1 MAMKYVIISLIL
13 FQSLSLSEGTI
24 SGNIIDETNQ
34 LPLEGANISVVGTI
48 KGVISDKNGDFLISE
63 LENGFYS
70 ISVSYMGYESKFVA
84 DIWVRDNAYEF
95 LKIELNPAIINYE
108 GVMVTQ
114 SYFSKTSV
122 DQYNSISFNN
132 DEIRRAPGSGQE
144 ISRILNA
151 LPSVASVGENRQDM
165 LVRGGGPTENGFV
178 IDNIHIPSISHFNT
192 PDGRSNGPIGM
203 INTEMVDDIEFFSNG
218 FPAEFGNKLSSY
230 GNISYRDGKK
240 DSLAGNVSIG
250 MGGAGSL
257 IEGSLLHDVT
267 FIGSYRRSYL
277 DLISDAINAGGGLPS
292 YDDLQGKLKYS
303 PSHYDA
309 FTILLVNG
317 NSLYERKKEES
328 ISAGEDTYG
337 NVKNKQNTIG
347 LGHRHIW
354 NQNAYSNTS
363 VSISKQNADATFYE
377 NQSDTIS
384 LSTNDI
390 FRTFSARQINHV
402 QFNKILSSAFGFEI
416 QNRNLEYDFFLNNV
430 NSKNAVLVSNLSSFI
445 SIKSILFR
453 KVLISIGSRFNW
465 NDFEREILIAPRI
478 NVDFSFSKG
487 WGNIIINSGRYYQN
501 PPEKYLSVIEENNLE
516 SINTT
521 QHSLTYEKLIT
532 SSTKFSMSV
541 YEKKYNNAPMMERN
555 QIFTDPTFLLDQLR
569 TYRNIVSNGKAK
581 TTGVELLFEKKRA
594 TNFYGLIGGTIYKS
608 TYHDQLGVK
617 RNRNNNYEY
626 LFNIVGGYRPSSS
639 WEISLRWSLFGGRPY
654 TKIDLVN
661 SNLDDEEVLFYN
673 EFNRSRTPIYHN
685 LFLRYDRRKKVKY
698 GNIITY
704 IELWN
709 AYNRKNIET
718 YFWSREKQDILETAY
733 FSFIPVGGIEIE
745 F

>member
-1 MAMKYVIISLIL
+1 MVMRYIIIPFIL
-13 FQSLSLSEGTI
+13 FQSYSFSERSI
-24 SGNIIDETNQ
+24 SGNIIDKTNQ

-48 KGVISDKNGDFLISE
+48 KGVISDINGDFSISG
-63 LENGFYS
+63 LKNGYYS
-70 ISVSYMGYESKFVA
+70 ISVSYMGYESKLIA

-95 LKIELNPAIINYE
+95 LKIELNPTIIDYE

-114 SYFSKTSV
+114 NYFSKTNV
-122 DQYNSISFNN
+122 DQYNSITFNN

-230 GNISYRDGKK
+230 GDISYRDGKK

-257 IEGSLLHDVT
+257 IEGSIVDDVT

-317 NSLYERKKEES
+317 NSLYDRKKEES

-354 NQNAYSNTS
+354 NQNAYSSTS
-363 VSISKQNADATFYE
+363 ISISKQNANAIFYE
-377 NQSDTIS
+377 NQSDTVS

-390 FRTFSARQINHV
+390 FRTLNARQINHI
-402 QFNKILSSAFGFEI
+402 QFNKTLSSVFGFEI
-416 QNRNLEYDFFLNNV
+416 QNRNLEYDFLLNNV
-430 NSKNAVLVSNLSSFI
+430 NSKNDVLVTNLSSFI
-445 SIKSILFR
+445 TIKSILV
-453 KVLISIGSRFNW
+453 KKALISIGSRIDW
-465 NDFEREILIAPRI
+465 NDFERDILIAPRI
-478 NVDFSFSKG
+478 NVDFSLSKG
-487 WGNIIINSGRYYQN
+487 WGNLIINSGKYFQN
-501 PPEKYLSVIEENNLE
+501 PPEKYLSVVEKNDLR
-516 SINTT
+516 SINTI
-521 QHSLTYEKLIT
+521 QHSLTFEKLIT
-532 SSTKFSMSV
+532 SSTKFSISV
-541 YEKKYNNAPMMERN
+541 YEKQYDNAPMMERN

-581 TTGVELLFEKKRA
+581 TSGVEVLIEKKRA
-594 TNFYGLIGGTIYKS
+594 TNFYGLIGGSIYKS
-608 TYHDQLGVK
+608 IYHDQLDVK

-626 LFNIVGGYRPSSS
+626 LFNIVGGYRPNSK

-654 TKIDLVN
+654 TKIDLEN
-661 SNLDDEEVLFYN
+661 SNLNNEEVLVYN
-673 EFNRSRTPIYHN
+673 EFNQSRTPIYHN
-685 LFLRYDRRKKVKY
+685 LFLRYERRKKMKY

-733 FSFIPVGGIEIE
+733 FSFIPVGGVEIE

>member
-1 MAMKYVIISLIL
+1 MIMRYVIIPFIL
-13 FQSLSLSEGTI
+13 FPSYSFSKGSI
-24 SGNIIDETNQ
+24 SGNIIDKTNQ

-48 KGVISDKNGDFLISE
+48 KGVISDINGDFSISE
-63 LENGFYS
+63 LKNGYYS
-70 ISVSYMGYESKFVA
+70 ISVSYMGYESKLIP

-95 LKIELNPAIINYE
+95 LKIELNPTIIDYE

-114 SYFSKTSV
+114 NYFSKTNL

-230 GNISYRDGKK
+230 GDISYRDGKK

-257 IEGSLLHDVT
+257 IEGSIIDDVT

-317 NSLYERKKEES
+317 NSLYDRKKEES
-328 ISAGEDTYG
+328 ISVGEDTYG

-354 NQNAYSNTS
+354 NQNTYSSTS
-363 VSISKQNADATFYE
+363 ISISKQNANAIFYE
-377 NQSDTIS
+377 NQSDTVS

-390 FRTFSARQINHV
+390 FRTLNARQINHI
-402 QFNKILSSAFGFEI
+402 QFNKTLSSVFGFEI

-430 NSKNAVLVSNLSSFI
+430 NSKNDVLVTNLSSFI
-445 SIKSILFR
+445 TIKSILVR
-453 KVLISIGSRFNW
+453 KALISIGSRINW
-465 NDFEREILIAPRI
+465 NDFERDILIAPRI
-478 NVDFSFSKG
+478 NIDFSLSKG
-487 WGNIIINSGRYYQN
+487 WGNLIINSGRYFQN
-501 PPEKYLSVIEENNLE
+501 PPEKYLSVEEKNDLR
-516 SINTT
+516 SINTI
-521 QHSLTYEKLIT
+521 QHSLTFEKLIT
-532 SSTKFSMSV
+532 SSTKFSISV
-541 YEKKYNNAPMMERN
+541 YEKKYDNAPMMEKN
-555 QIFTDPTFLLDQLR
+555 QIFTDRTFLLDQLR

-581 TTGVELLFEKKRA
+581 TTGVEVLIEKKRA
-594 TNFYGLIGGTIYKS
+594 TNFYGLIGGSIYKS
-608 TYHDQLGVK
+608 IYHDQLDVK

-626 LFNIVGGYRPSSS
+626 LFNIVGGYRPNSK

-654 TKIDLVN
+654 TKIDLEN
-661 SNLDDEEVLFYN
+661 SNLNNEEILVYN
-673 EFNRSRTPIYHN
+673 EFNQSRTPIYHN
-685 LFLRYDRRKKVKY
+685 LFLRYERRKKMKY

-733 FSFIPVGGIEIE
+733 FSFIPVGGVEIE

>member
-1 MAMKYVIISLIL
+1 MIMRYVIIPFIL
-13 FQSLSLSEGTI
+13 FPSYSFSEGAI
-24 SGNIIDETNQ
+24 SGNIIDKTNQ

-48 KGVISDKNGDFLISE
+48 KGVISDINGDFSISE
-63 LENGFYS
+63 LKNGYYS
-70 ISVSYMGYESKFVA
+70 ISVSYMGYESKLIP

-95 LKIELNPAIINYE
+95 LKIELNPTIIDYE

-114 SYFSKTSV
+114 NYFSKTNL

-230 GNISYRDGKK
+230 GDISYRDGKK

-257 IEGSLLHDVT
+257 IEGSIIDDVT

-317 NSLYERKKEES
+317 NSLYDRKKEES
-328 ISAGEDTYG
+328 ISVGEDTYG

-354 NQNAYSNTS
+354 NQNTYSSTS
-363 VSISKQNADATFYE
+363 ISISKQNANAIFYE
-377 NQSDTIS
+377 NQSDTVS

-390 FRTFSARQINHV
+390 FRTLNARQINHI
-402 QFNKILSSAFGFEI
+402 QFNKTLSSVFGFEI

-430 NSKNAVLVSNLSSFI
+430 NSKNDVLVTNLSSFI
-445 SIKSILFR
+445 TIKSILVR
-453 KVLISIGSRFNW
+453 KALISIGSRINW
-465 NDFEREILIAPRI
+465 NDFERDILIAPRI
-478 NVDFSFSKG
+478 NIDFSLSKG
-487 WGNIIINSGRYYQN
+487 WGNLIINSGRYFQN
-501 PPEKYLSVIEENNLE
+501 PPEKYLSVVEKNNLR
-516 SINTT
+516 SINTI
-521 QHSLTYEKLIT
+521 QHSLTFEKLIT
-532 SSTKFSMSV
+532 SSTKFSISV
-541 YEKKYNNAPMMERN
+541 YEKKYDNAPMMERN
-555 QIFTDPTFLLDQLR
+555 QIFTDYTFLLDQLR
-569 TYRNIVSNGKAK
+569 TYRNIISNGKAR
-581 TTGVELLFEKKRA
+581 TTGVEVLIEKKRA
-594 TNFYGLIGGTIYKS
+594 TNFYGLIGGSIYKS
-608 TYHDQLGVK
+608 IYHDQLDVK

-626 LFNIVGGYRPSSS
+626 LFNIVGGYRPNSK

-654 TKIDLVN
+654 TKIDLEN
-661 SNLDDEEVLFYN
+661 SNLNNEEVLVYD
-673 EFNRSRTPIYHN
+673 EFNQSRTPIYHN
-685 LFLRYDRRKKVKY
+685 LFLRYERRKKMKY

-733 FSFIPVGGIEIE
+733 FSFIPVGGVEIE

>member
-1 MAMKYVIISLIL
+1 MVMRYIIIPFIL
-13 FQSLSLSEGTI
+13 FQSYSFSEKSI
-24 SGNIIDETNQ
+24 SGNIVDKTNQ

-48 KGVISDKNGDFLISE
+48 KGVISDINGDFSISE
-63 LENGFYS
+63 LKNGYYS
-70 ISVSYMGYESKFVA
+70 ISVSYMGYESKLIA

-95 LKIELNPAIINYE
+95 LKIELNPTIIDYE

-114 SYFSKTSV
+114 NYFSKTNV
-122 DQYNSISFNN
+122 DQYNSITFNN

-144 ISRILNA
+144 ISRLLNA

-230 GNISYRDGKK
+230 GDISYRDGKK

-257 IEGSLLHDVT
+257 IEGSIIHDVT

-292 YDDLQGKLKYS
+292 YNDLQGKLKYS

-317 NSLYERKKEES
+317 NSLYDRKKEES

-354 NQNAYSNTS
+354 NQNAYSSTS
-363 VSISKQNADATFYE
+363 ISISKQNANAIFYE
-377 NQSDTIS
+377 NQSDTVN

-390 FRTFSARQINHV
+390 FKTLNARQINHI
-402 QFNKILSSAFGFEI
+402 QFNKTLSSVFGFEI
-416 QNRNLEYDFFLNNV
+416 QNRNLEYDFLLNNV
-430 NSKNAVLVSNLSSFI
+430 NSKNDVLVTNLSSFI
-445 SIKSILFR
+445 TIKSILV
-453 KVLISIGSRFNW
+453 KKALISIGSRIDW
-465 NDFEREILIAPRI
+465 NDFERDILIAPRI
-478 NVDFSFSKG
+478 NVDFSLSKG
-487 WGNIIINSGRYYQN
+487 WGNLIINSGKYFQN
-501 PPEKYLSVIEENNLE
+501 PPEKYLSVVEKNDLR
-516 SINTT
+516 SINTI
-521 QHSLTYEKLIT
+521 QHSLTFEKLIT
-532 SSTKFSMSV
+532 SSTKFSISV
-541 YEKKYNNAPMMERN
+541 YEKKYDNAPMMERN

-581 TTGVELLFEKKRA
+581 TSGVEVLIEKKRS
-594 TNFYGLIGGTIYKS
+594 TNFYGLIGGSIYKS
-608 TYHDQLGVK
+608 IYNDQLDVK

-626 LFNIVGGYRPSSS
+626 LFNIVGGYRPNSK

-654 TKIDLVN
+654 TKVDLEN
-661 SNLDDEEVLFYN
+661 SNLNNEEVLVYN
-673 EFNRSRTPIYHN
+673 EFNQSRTPIYHN
-685 LFLRYDRRKKVKY
+685 LFLRHERRKKMKY

-709 AYNRKNIET
+709 AYNRKNIER

>member
-13 FQSLSLSEGTI
+13 FQSLSHSEGTI
-24 SGNIIDETNQ
+24 SGNIIDKTNQ

-48 KGVISDKNGDFLISE
+48 KGVISDKNGDFLVSE

-108 GVMVTQ
+108 GVTVTQ

-363 VSISKQNADATFYE
+363 ISISKQNADATFYE

-390 FRTFSARQINHV
+390 FRTFNARQINHI
-402 QFNKILSSAFGFEI
+402 QFNKILSSTFGFEI

-430 NSKNAVLVSNLSSFI
+430 NSKNDVLVTNLSSFI

-453 KVLISIGSRFNW
+453 RFS
-465 NDFEREILIAPRI
+465 D
-478 NVDFSFSKG
+478 S
-487 WGNIIINSGRYYQN
+487 
-501 PPEKYLSVIEENNLE
+501 
-516 SINTT
+516 
-521 QHSLTYEKLIT
+521 EKL
-532 SSTKFSMSV
+532 FFL
-541 YEKKYNNAPMMERN
+541 YKKIA
-555 QIFTDPTFLLDQLR
+555 L
-569 TYRNIVSNGKAK
+569 
-581 TTGVELLFEKKRA
+581 
-594 TNFYGLIGGTIYKS
+594 
-608 TYHDQLGVK
+608 
-617 RNRNNNYEY
+617 
-626 LFNIVGGYRPSSS
+626 
-639 WEISLRWSLFGGRPY
+639 
-654 TKIDLVN
+654 
-661 SNLDDEEVLFYN
+661 
-673 EFNRSRTPIYHN
+673 
-685 LFLRYDRRKKVKY
+685 
-698 GNIITY
+698 
-704 IELWN
+704 
-709 AYNRKNIET
+709 
-718 YFWSREKQDILETAY
+718 
-733 FSFIPVGGIEIE
+733 
-745 F
+745 

>member
-1 MAMKYVIISLIL
+1 MVMRYIIIPFIL
-13 FQSLSLSEGTI
+13 FQSYSFSEKSI
-24 SGNIIDETNQ
+24 SGNIVDKTNQ

-48 KGVISDKNGDFLISE
+48 KGVISDINGDFSISE
-63 LENGFYS
+63 LKNGYYS
-70 ISVSYMGYESKFVA
+70 ISVSYMGYESKLIA

-95 LKIELNPAIINYE
+95 LKIELNPTIIDYE

-114 SYFSKTSV
+114 NYFSKTNV
-122 DQYNSISFNN
+122 DQYNSITFNN

-230 GNISYRDGKK
+230 GDISYRDGKK

-257 IEGSLLHDVT
+257 IEGSIIHDVT

-292 YDDLQGKLKYS
+292 YNDLQGKLKYS

-317 NSLYERKKEES
+317 NSLYDRKKEES

-354 NQNAYSNTS
+354 NQNAYSSTS
-363 VSISKQNADATFYE
+363 ISISKQNANAIFYE
-377 NQSDTIS
+377 NQSDTVN

-390 FRTFSARQINHV
+390 FKTLNARQINHI
-402 QFNKILSSAFGFEI
+402 QFNKTLSSVFGFEI
-416 QNRNLEYDFFLNNV
+416 QNRNLEYDFLLNNV
-430 NSKNAVLVSNLSSFI
+430 NSKNDVLVTNLSSFI
-445 SIKSILFR
+445 TIKSILV
-453 KVLISIGSRFNW
+453 KKALISIGSRIDW
-465 NDFEREILIAPRI
+465 NDFERDILIAPRI
-478 NVDFSFSKG
+478 NVDFSLSKG
-487 WGNIIINSGRYYQN
+487 WGNLIINSGKYFQN
-501 PPEKYLSVIEENNLE
+501 PPEKYLSVVEKNDLR
-516 SINTT
+516 SINTI
-521 QHSLTYEKLIT
+521 QHSLTFEKLIT
-532 SSTKFSMSV
+532 SSTKFSISV
-541 YEKKYNNAPMMERN
+541 YEKKYDNAPMMERN

-581 TTGVELLFEKKRA
+581 TSGVEVLIEKKRS
-594 TNFYGLIGGTIYKS
+594 TNFYGLIGGSIYKS
-608 TYHDQLGVK
+608 IYNDQLDVK

-626 LFNIVGGYRPSSS
+626 LFNIVGGYRPNSK

-654 TKIDLVN
+654 TKVDLEN
-661 SNLDDEEVLFYN
+661 SNLNNEEVLVYN
-673 EFNRSRTPIYHN
+673 EFNQSRTPIYHN
-685 LFLRYDRRKKVKY
+685 LFLRYERRKKMKY

-709 AYNRKNIET
+709 AYNRKNIER

>member
-1 MAMKYVIISLIL
+1 MAMRYIIIPFIL
-13 FQSLSLSEGTI
+13 FQSYSFSERSI
-24 SGNIIDETNQ
+24 SGNIIDKTNQ

-48 KGVISDKNGDFLISE
+48 KGVISDINGDFSISE
-63 LENGFYS
+63 LKNGYYS
-70 ISVSYMGYESKFVA
+70 ISVSYMGYESKLIA

-95 LKIELNPAIINYE
+95 LKIELNPTIIDYE

-114 SYFSKTSV
+114 NYFSKTNV
-122 DQYNSISFNN
+122 DQYNSITFNN

-230 GNISYRDGKK
+230 GDISYRDGKK

-257 IEGSLLHDVT
+257 IEGSIVDDVT

-317 NSLYERKKEES
+317 NSLYDRKKEES

-354 NQNAYSNTS
+354 NQNAYSSTS
-363 VSISKQNADATFYE
+363 ISISKQNANAIFYE
-377 NQSDTIS
+377 NQSDTVS

-390 FRTFSARQINHV
+390 FRTLNARQINHI
-402 QFNKILSSAFGFEI
+402 QFNKTLSSVFGFEI
-416 QNRNLEYDFFLNNV
+416 QNRNLEYDFLLNNV
-430 NSKNAVLVSNLSSFI
+430 NSKNDVLVTNLSSFI
-445 SIKSILFR
+445 TIKSILV
-453 KVLISIGSRFNW
+453 KKALISIGSRIDW
-465 NDFEREILIAPRI
+465 NDFERDILIAPRI
-478 NVDFSFSKG
+478 NVDFSLSKG
-487 WGNIIINSGRYYQN
+487 WGNLIINSGKYFQN
-501 PPEKYLSVIEENNLE
+501 PPEKYLSVVEKNDLR
-516 SINTT
+516 SINTI
-521 QHSLTYEKLIT
+521 QHSLTFEKLIT
-532 SSTKFSMSV
+532 SSTKFSISV
-541 YEKKYNNAPMMERN
+541 YEKQYDNAPMMERN

-581 TTGVELLFEKKRA
+581 TSGVEVLIEKKRA
-594 TNFYGLIGGTIYKS
+594 TNFYGLIGGSIYKS
-608 TYHDQLGVK
+608 IYHDQLDVK

-626 LFNIVGGYRPSSS
+626 LFNIVGGYRPNSK

-654 TKIDLVN
+654 TKIDLEN
-661 SNLDDEEVLFYN
+661 SNLNNEEVLVYN
-673 EFNRSRTPIYHN
+673 EFNQSRTPIYHN
-685 LFLRYDRRKKVKY
+685 LFLRYERRKKMKY

-733 FSFIPVGGIEIE
+733 FSFIPVGGVEIE

>member
-1 MAMKYVIISLIL
+1 MAMRYIIIPFIL
-13 FQSLSLSEGTI
+13 FQSYSFSERSI
-24 SGNIIDETNQ
+24 SGNIIDKTSQ

-48 KGVISDKNGDFLISE
+48 KGVISDINGDFSISE
-63 LENGFYS
+63 LKNGYYS
-70 ISVSYMGYESKFVA
+70 ISVSYMGYESKLIA

-95 LKIELNPAIINYE
+95 LKIELNPTIIDYE

-114 SYFSKTSV
+114 NYFSKTNV
-122 DQYNSISFNN
+122 DQYNSITFNN

-230 GNISYRDGKK
+230 GDISYRDGKK

-257 IEGSLLHDVT
+257 IEGSIVDDVT

-317 NSLYERKKEES
+317 NSLYDRKKEES

-354 NQNAYSNTS
+354 NQNAYSSTS
-363 VSISKQNADATFYE
+363 ISISKQNANAIFYE
-377 NQSDTIS
+377 NQSDTVS

-390 FRTFSARQINHV
+390 FRTLNARQINHI
-402 QFNKILSSAFGFEI
+402 QFNKTLSSVFGFEI
-416 QNRNLEYDFFLNNV
+416 QNRNLEYDFLLNNV
-430 NSKNAVLVSNLSSFI
+430 NSKNDVLVTNLSSFI
-445 SIKSILFR
+445 TIKSILV
-453 KVLISIGSRFNW
+453 KKALISIGSRIDW
-465 NDFEREILIAPRI
+465 NDFERDILIAPRI
-478 NVDFSFSKG
+478 NVDFSLSKG
-487 WGNIIINSGRYYQN
+487 WGNLIINSGKYFQN
-501 PPEKYLSVIEENNLE
+501 PPEKYLSVVEKNDLR
-516 SINTT
+516 SINTI
-521 QHSLTYEKLIT
+521 QHSLTFEKLIT
-532 SSTKFSMSV
+532 SSTKFSISV
-541 YEKKYNNAPMMERN
+541 YEKQYDNAPMMERN

-581 TTGVELLFEKKRA
+581 TSGVEVLIEKKRA
-594 TNFYGLIGGTIYKS
+594 TNFYGLIGGSIYKS
-608 TYHDQLGVK
+608 IYHDQLDVK

-626 LFNIVGGYRPSSS
+626 LFNIVGGYRPNSK

-654 TKIDLVN
+654 TKIDLEN
-661 SNLDDEEVLFYN
+661 SNLNNEEVLVYN
-673 EFNRSRTPIYHN
+673 EFNQSRTPIYHN
-685 LFLRYDRRKKVKY
+685 LFLRYERRKKMKY

-733 FSFIPVGGIEIE
+733 FSFIPVGGVEIE

>member
-1 MAMKYVIISLIL
+1 MIMRYVIIPFIL
-13 FQSLSLSEGTI
+13 FPSYSFSKGSI
-24 SGNIIDETNQ
+24 SGNIIDKTNQ

-48 KGVISDKNGDFLISE
+48 KGVISDINGDFSISE
-63 LENGFYS
+63 LKNGYYS
-70 ISVSYMGYESKFVA
+70 ISVSYMGYESKLIP

-95 LKIELNPAIINYE
+95 LKIELNPTIIDYE

-114 SYFSKTSV
+114 NYFSKTNL

-230 GNISYRDGKK
+230 GDISYRDGKK

-257 IEGSLLHDVT
+257 IEGSIIDDVT

-317 NSLYERKKEES
+317 NSLYDRKKEES

-354 NQNAYSNTS
+354 NQNTYSSTS
-363 VSISKQNADATFYE
+363 ISISKQNANAIFYE
-377 NQSDTIS
+377 NQSDTVS

-390 FRTFSARQINHV
+390 FRTLNARQINHI
-402 QFNKILSSAFGFEI
+402 QFNKTLSSVFGFEI

-430 NSKNAVLVSNLSSFI
+430 NSKNDVLVTNLSSFI
-445 SIKSILFR
+445 TIKSILVR
-453 KVLISIGSRFNW
+453 KALISIGSRIDW
-465 NDFEREILIAPRI
+465 NDFERDILIAPRI
-478 NVDFSFSKG
+478 NIDFSLSKG
-487 WGNIIINSGRYYQN
+487 WGNLIINSGRYFQN
-501 PPEKYLSVIEENNLE
+501 PPEKYLSVVEKNDLR
-516 SINTT
+516 SINTI
-521 QHSLTYEKLIT
+521 QHSLTFEKLIT
-532 SSTKFSMSV
+532 SSTKFSISV
-541 YEKKYNNAPMMERN
+541 YEKKYDNAPMMERN
-555 QIFTDPTFLLDQLR
+555 QIFTDHTFLLDQLR

-581 TTGVELLFEKKRA
+581 TTGVEVLIEKKRA
-594 TNFYGLIGGTIYKS
+594 TNFYGLIGGSIYKS
-608 TYHDQLGVK
+608 IYHDQLDVK

-626 LFNIVGGYRPSSS
+626 LFNIVGGYRPNSK

-654 TKIDLVN
+654 TKIDLEN
-661 SNLDDEEVLFYN
+661 SNLNNEEVLAYD
-673 EFNRSRTPIYHN
+673 EFNQSRTPIYHN
-685 LFLRYDRRKKVKY
+685 LFLRYERRKKMKY

-733 FSFIPVGGIEIE
+733 FSFIPVGGVEIE

>member
-1 MAMKYVIISLIL
+1 MVMRYIIIPFIL
-13 FQSLSLSEGTI
+13 FQSYSFSEKSI
-24 SGNIIDETNQ
+24 SGNIVDKTNQ

-48 KGVISDKNGDFLISE
+48 KGVISDINGDFSISE
-63 LENGFYS
+63 LKNGYYS
-70 ISVSYMGYESKFVA
+70 ISVSYMGYESKLIA

-95 LKIELNPAIINYE
+95 LKIELNPTIIDYE

-114 SYFSKTSV
+114 NYFSKTNV
-122 DQYNSISFNN
+122 DQYNSITFNN

-230 GNISYRDGKK
+230 GDISYRDGKK

-257 IEGSLLHDVT
+257 IEGSIIHDVT

-292 YDDLQGKLKYS
+292 YNDLQGKLKYS

-317 NSLYERKKEES
+317 NSLYDRKKEES

-354 NQNAYSNTS
+354 NQNAYSSTS
-363 VSISKQNADATFYE
+363 ISISKQNANAIFYE
-377 NQSDTIS
+377 NQSDTVN

-390 FRTFSARQINHV
+390 FKTLNARQINHI
-402 QFNKILSSAFGFEI
+402 QFNKTLSSVFGFEI
-416 QNRNLEYDFFLNNV
+416 QNRNLEYDFLLNNV
-430 NSKNAVLVSNLSSFI
+430 NSKNDVLVTNLSSFI
-445 SIKSILFR
+445 TIKSILV
-453 KVLISIGSRFNW
+453 KKALISIGSRIDW
-465 NDFEREILIAPRI
+465 NDFERDILIAPRI
-478 NVDFSFSKG
+478 NVDFSLSKG
-487 WGNIIINSGRYYQN
+487 WGNLIINSGKYFQN
-501 PPEKYLSVIEENNLE
+501 PPEKYLSVVEKNDLR
-516 SINTT
+516 SINTI
-521 QHSLTYEKLIT
+521 QHSLTFEKLIT
-532 SSTKFSMSV
+532 SSTKFSISV
-541 YEKKYNNAPMMERN
+541 YEKKYDNAPMMERN

-581 TTGVELLFEKKRA
+581 TSGVEVLIEKKRS
-594 TNFYGLIGGTIYKS
+594 TNFYGLIGGSIYKS
-608 TYHDQLGVK
+608 IYNDQLDVK

-626 LFNIVGGYRPSSS
+626 LFNIVGGYRPNSK

-654 TKIDLVN
+654 TKIDLEN
-661 SNLDDEEVLFYN
+661 SNLNNEEVLVYN
-673 EFNRSRTPIYHN
+673 EFNQSRTPIYHN
-685 LFLRYDRRKKVKY
+685 LFLRHEQRKKMKY

-709 AYNRKNIET
+709 AYNRKNIER

>member
-1 MAMKYVIISLIL
+1 MIMRYVIIPFIL
-13 FQSLSLSEGTI
+13 FPSYSFSKGSI
-24 SGNIIDETNQ
+24 SGNIIDKTNQ

-48 KGVISDKNGDFLISE
+48 KGVISDINGDFSISE
-63 LENGFYS
+63 LKNGYYS
-70 ISVSYMGYESKFVA
+70 ISVSYMGYESKLIP

-95 LKIELNPAIINYE
+95 LKIELNPTIIDYE

-114 SYFSKTSV
+114 NYFSKTNL

-230 GNISYRDGKK
+230 GDISYRDGKK

-257 IEGSLLHDVT
+257 IEGSIIDDVT

-317 NSLYERKKEES
+317 NSLYDRKKEES
-328 ISAGEDTYG
+328 ISVGEDTYG

-354 NQNAYSNTS
+354 NQNTYSSTS
-363 VSISKQNADATFYE
+363 ISISKQNANAIFYE
-377 NQSDTIS
+377 NQSDTVS

-390 FRTFSARQINHV
+390 FKTLNVRQINHI
-402 QFNKILSSAFGFEI
+402 QFNKTLSSVFGFEI

-430 NSKNAVLVSNLSSFI
+430 NSKNDVLVTNLSSFI
-445 SIKSILFR
+445 TIKSILVR
-453 KVLISIGSRFNW
+453 KALISIGSRINW
-465 NDFEREILIAPRI
+465 NDFERDILIAPRI
-478 NVDFSFSKG
+478 NIDFSLSKG
-487 WGNIIINSGRYYQN
+487 WGNLIINAGRYFQN
-501 PPEKYLSVIEENNLE
+501 PPEKYLSVVEKNNLR
-516 SINTT
+516 SINTI
-521 QHSLTYEKLIT
+521 QHSLTFEKLIT
-532 SSTKFSMSV
+532 SSTKFSISV
-541 YEKKYNNAPMMERN
+541 YEKKYDNAPMMERN
-555 QIFTDPTFLLDQLR
+555 QIFTDHTFLLDQLR

-581 TTGVELLFEKKRA
+581 TTGVEVLIEKKRA
-594 TNFYGLIGGTIYKS
+594 TNFYGLIGGSIYKS
-608 TYHDQLGVK
+608 IYHDQLDVK

-626 LFNIVGGYRPSSS
+626 LFNIVGGYRPNSK

-654 TKIDLVN
+654 TKIDLEN
-661 SNLDDEEVLFYN
+661 SNLNNEEILIYN
-673 EFNRSRTPIYHN
+673 EFNQSRTPIYHN
-685 LFLRYDRRKKVKY
+685 LFLRYERRKKMKY

-733 FSFIPVGGIEIE
+733 FSFIPVGGVEIE

>member
-1 MAMKYVIISLIL
+1 MVMRYIIIPFIL
-13 FQSLSLSEGTI
+13 FQSYSFSEKSI
-24 SGNIIDETNQ
+24 SGNIVDKTNQ

-48 KGVISDKNGDFLISE
+48 KGVISDINGDFSISE
-63 LENGFYS
+63 LKNGYYS
-70 ISVSYMGYESKFVA
+70 ISVSYMGYESKLIA

-95 LKIELNPAIINYE
+95 LKIELNPTIIDYE

-114 SYFSKTSV
+114 NYFSKTNV
-122 DQYNSISFNN
+122 DQYNSITFNN

-230 GNISYRDGKK
+230 GDISYRDGKK

-257 IEGSLLHDVT
+257 IEGSIVDDVT

-317 NSLYERKKEES
+317 NSLYDRKKEES

-354 NQNAYSNTS
+354 NQNAYSSTS
-363 VSISKQNADATFYE
+363 ISISKQNANAIFYE
-377 NQSDTIS
+377 NQSDTVS

-390 FRTFSARQINHV
+390 FRTLNARQINHI
-402 QFNKILSSAFGFEI
+402 QFNKTLSSVFGFEI
-416 QNRNLEYDFFLNNV
+416 QNRNLEYDFLLNNV
-430 NSKNAVLVSNLSSFI
+430 NSKNDVLVTNLSSFI
-445 SIKSILFR
+445 TIKSILV
-453 KVLISIGSRFNW
+453 KKALISIGSRIDW
-465 NDFEREILIAPRI
+465 NDFERDILIAPRI
-478 NVDFSFSKG
+478 NVDFSLSKG
-487 WGNIIINSGRYYQN
+487 WGNLIINSGKYFQN
-501 PPEKYLSVIEENNLE
+501 PPEKYLSVVEKNDLR
-516 SINTT
+516 SINTI
-521 QHSLTYEKLIT
+521 QHSLTFEKLIT
-532 SSTKFSMSV
+532 SSTKFSISV
-541 YEKKYNNAPMMERN
+541 YEKQYDNAPMMERN

-581 TTGVELLFEKKRA
+581 TSGVEVLIEKKRA
-594 TNFYGLIGGTIYKS
+594 TNFYGLIGGSIYKS
-608 TYHDQLGVK
+608 IYHDQLDVK

-626 LFNIVGGYRPSSS
+626 LFNIVGGYRPNSK

-654 TKIDLVN
+654 TKIDLEN
-661 SNLDDEEVLFYN
+661 SNLKNEEVLVYN
-673 EFNRSRTPIYHN
+673 EFNQSRTPIYHN
-685 LFLRYDRRKKVKY
+685 LFLRYERRKKMKY

-718 YFWSREKQDILETAY
+718 YFWSREKQNILETAY
-733 FSFIPVGGIEIE
+733 FSFIPVGGVEIE

>member
-1 MAMKYVIISLIL
+1 MIMRYVIIPFIL
-13 FQSLSLSEGTI
+13 FPSYSFSEGSI
-24 SGNIIDETNQ
+24 SGNIIDKTNQ

-48 KGVISDKNGDFLISE
+48 KGVISDINGDFSISE
-63 LENGFYS
+63 LKNGYYS
-70 ISVSYMGYESKFVA
+70 ISVSYMGYESKLIP

-95 LKIELNPAIINYE
+95 LKIELNPTIIDYE

-114 SYFSKTSV
+114 NYFSKTNL

-230 GNISYRDGKK
+230 GDISYRDGKK

-257 IEGSLLHDVT
+257 IEGSIIDDVT

-317 NSLYERKKEES
+317 NSLYDRKKEES

-354 NQNAYSNTS
+354 NQNTYSSTS
-363 VSISKQNADATFYE
+363 ISISKQNANAIFYE
-377 NQSDTIS
+377 NQSDTVS
-384 LSTNDI
+384 LRTNDI
-390 FRTFSARQINHV
+390 FRTLNARQINHI
-402 QFNKILSSAFGFEI
+402 QFNKTLSSVFGFEI

-430 NSKNAVLVSNLSSFI
+430 NSKNDVLVTNLSSFI
-445 SIKSILFR
+445 TIKSILVR
-453 KVLISIGSRFNW
+453 KALISIGSRINW
-465 NDFEREILIAPRI
+465 NDFEKDILIAPRI
-478 NVDFSFSKG
+478 NIDFSLSKG
-487 WGNIIINSGRYYQN
+487 WGNIIINSGRYFQN
-501 PPEKYLSVIEENNLE
+501 PPEKYLSVVEKNDLR
-516 SINTT
+516 SINTI
-521 QHSLTYEKLIT
+521 QHSLTFEKLIT
-532 SSTKFSMSV
+532 SSTKFSISV
-541 YEKKYNNAPMMERN
+541 YEKKYDNAPMMERN

-569 TYRNIVSNGKAK
+569 TYRNIVSNGKAR
-581 TTGVELLFEKKRA
+581 TTGVEVLIEKKRA
-594 TNFYGLIGGTIYKS
+594 TNFYGLIGGSIYKS
-608 TYHDQLGVK
+608 IYRDQLDVK

-626 LFNIVGGYRPSSS
+626 LFNIVGGYRPNSK

-654 TKIDLVN
+654 TKIDLEN
-661 SNLDDEEVLFYN
+661 SNLNNVEVLVYN
-673 EFNRSRTPIYHN
+673 EFNQSRTPIYHN
-685 LFLRYDRRKKVKY
+685 LFLRYERRKKMKY

-709 AYNRKNIET
+709 TYNRKNIET

-733 FSFIPVGGIEIE
+733 FSFIPVGGVEIE

>member
-1 MAMKYVIISLIL
+1 MVMRYIIIPFIL
-13 FQSLSLSEGTI
+13 FQSYSFSEKSI
-24 SGNIIDETNQ
+24 SGNIVDKTNQ

-48 KGVISDKNGDFLISE
+48 KGVISDINGDFSISE
-63 LENGFYS
+63 LKNGYYS
-70 ISVSYMGYESKFVA
+70 ISVSYMGYESKLIA

-122 DQYNSISFNN
+122 DQYNSITFNN

-230 GNISYRDGKK
+230 GDISYRDGKK

-257 IEGSLLHDVT
+257 IEGSIIHDVT

-292 YDDLQGKLKYS
+292 YNDLQGKLKYS

-317 NSLYERKKEES
+317 NSLYDRKKEES

-354 NQNAYSNTS
+354 NQNAYSSTS
-363 VSISKQNADATFYE
+363 ISISKQNANAIFYE
-377 NQSDTIS
+377 NQSDTVN

-390 FRTFSARQINHV
+390 FKTLNARQINHI
-402 QFNKILSSAFGFEI
+402 QFNKTLSSVFGFEI

-430 NSKNAVLVSNLSSFI
+430 NSKNDVLVTNLSSFI
-445 SIKSILFR
+445 TIKSILV
-453 KVLISIGSRFNW
+453 KKALISIGSRIDW
-465 NDFEREILIAPRI
+465 NDFERDILIAPRI
-478 NVDFSFSKG
+478 NVDFSLSKG
-487 WGNIIINSGRYYQN
+487 WGNLIINSGKYFQN
-501 PPEKYLSVIEENNLE
+501 PPEKYLSVVEKNDLR
-516 SINTT
+516 SINTI
-521 QHSLTYEKLIT
+521 QHSLTFEKLIT
-532 SSTKFSMSV
+532 SSTKFSISV
-541 YEKKYNNAPMMERN
+541 YEKKYDNAPMMERN

-581 TTGVELLFEKKRA
+581 TSGVEVLIEKKRS
-594 TNFYGLIGGTIYKS
+594 TNFYGLIGGSIYKS
-608 TYHDQLGVK
+608 IYNDQLDVK

-626 LFNIVGGYRPSSS
+626 LFNIVGGYRPNSK

-654 TKIDLVN
+654 TKVDLEN
-661 SNLDDEEVLFYN
+661 SNLNNEEVLVYN
-673 EFNRSRTPIYHN
+673 EFNQSRTPIYHN
-685 LFLRYDRRKKVKY
+685 LFLRYERRKKMKY

-709 AYNRKNIET
+709 AYNRKNIER

>member
-1 MAMKYVIISLIL
+1 MVMRYIIIPFIL
-13 FQSLSLSEGTI
+13 FQSYSFSERSI
-24 SGNIIDETNQ
+24 SGNIIDKTNQ

-48 KGVISDKNGDFLISE
+48 KGVISDINGDFSISE
-63 LENGFYS
+63 LKNGYYS
-70 ISVSYMGYESKFVA
+70 ISVSYMGYESKLIA

-95 LKIELNPAIINYE
+95 LKIELNPTIIDYE

-114 SYFSKTSV
+114 NYFSKTNV
-122 DQYNSISFNN
+122 DQYNSITFNN

-230 GNISYRDGKK
+230 GDISYRDGKK

-257 IEGSLLHDVT
+257 IEGSIIDDVT

-317 NSLYERKKEES
+317 NSLYDRKKEES

-354 NQNAYSNTS
+354 NQNAYSSTS
-363 VSISKQNADATFYE
+363 ISISKQNANAIFYE
-377 NQSDTIS
+377 NQSDTVS

-390 FRTFSARQINHV
+390 FRTLNARQINHI
-402 QFNKILSSAFGFEI
+402 QFNKTLSSVFGFEI

-430 NSKNAVLVSNLSSFI
+430 NSKNDVLVTNLSSFI
-445 SIKSILFR
+445 TIKSILV
-453 KVLISIGSRFNW
+453 KKALISIGSRIDW
-465 NDFEREILIAPRI
+465 NDFERDILIAPRI
-478 NVDFSFSKG
+478 NVDFSLSKG
-487 WGNIIINSGRYYQN
+487 WGNLIINSGKYFQN
-501 PPEKYLSVIEENNLE
+501 PPEKYLSVVEKNDLR
-516 SINTT
+516 SINTI
-521 QHSLTYEKLIT
+521 QHSLTFEKLIT
-532 SSTKFSMSV
+532 SSTKFSISV
-541 YEKKYNNAPMMERN
+541 YEKKYDNAPMMERN

-581 TTGVELLFEKKRA
+581 TSGVEVLIEKKRA
-594 TNFYGLIGGTIYKS
+594 TNFYGLIGGSIYKS
-608 TYHDQLGVK
+608 IYHDQLDVK

-626 LFNIVGGYRPSSS
+626 LFNIVGGYRPNSK

-654 TKIDLVN
+654 TKIDLEN
-661 SNLDDEEVLFYN
+661 SNLNNEEVLVYN
-673 EFNRSRTPIYHN
+673 EFNQSRTPIYHN
-685 LFLRYDRRKKVKY
+685 LFLRYERRKKMKY

-733 FSFIPVGGIEIE
+733 FSFIPVGGVEIE

>member
-13 FQSLSLSEGTI
+13 FQSLSHSEGTI
-24 SGNIIDETNQ
+24 SGNIIDKTNQ

-363 VSISKQNADATFYE
+363 ISISKQNADATFYE

-390 FRTFSARQINHV
+390 FRTFNARQINHI

-430 NSKNAVLVSNLSSFI
+430 NSKNDVLVTNLSSFI

-521 QHSLTYEKLIT
+521 QQSLTFEKLIT

-569 TYRNIVSNGKAK
+569 TYKNIVSNGKAK

-626 LFNIVGGYRPSSS
+626 LFNIVGGYRPSSR

-685 LFLRYDRRKKVKY
+685 LFLRYERRKKMKY

-733 FSFIPVGGIEIE
+733 FSFIPVGGVEIE

>member
-1 MAMKYVIISLIL
+1 MVMRYIIIPFIL
-13 FQSLSLSEGTI
+13 FQSYSFSEKSI
-24 SGNIIDETNQ
+24 SGNIVDKTNQ

-48 KGVISDKNGDFLISE
+48 KGVISDINGDFSISE
-63 LENGFYS
+63 LKNGYYS
-70 ISVSYMGYESKFVA
+70 ISVSYMGYESKLIA

-95 LKIELNPAIINYE
+95 LKIELNPTIIDYE

-114 SYFSKTSV
+114 NYFSKTNV
-122 DQYNSISFNN
+122 DQYNSITFNN

-230 GNISYRDGKK
+230 GDISYRDGKK

-257 IEGSLLHDVT
+257 IEGSIVDDVT

-317 NSLYERKKEES
+317 NSLYDRKKEES

-354 NQNAYSNTS
+354 NQNAYSSTS
-363 VSISKQNADATFYE
+363 ISISKQNANAIFYE
-377 NQSDTIS
+377 NQSDTVS

-390 FRTFSARQINHV
+390 FRTLNARQINHI
-402 QFNKILSSAFGFEI
+402 QFNKTLSSVFGFEI
-416 QNRNLEYDFFLNNV
+416 QNRNLEYDFLLNNV
-430 NSKNAVLVSNLSSFI
+430 NSKNDVLVTNLSSFI
-445 SIKSILFR
+445 TIKSILV
-453 KVLISIGSRFNW
+453 KKALISIGSRIDW
-465 NDFEREILIAPRI
+465 NDFERDILIAPRI
-478 NVDFSFSKG
+478 NVDFSLSKG
-487 WGNIIINSGRYYQN
+487 WGNLIINSGKYFQN
-501 PPEKYLSVIEENNLE
+501 PPEKYLSVVEKNDLR
-516 SINTT
+516 SINTI
-521 QHSLTYEKLIT
+521 QHSLTFEKLIT
-532 SSTKFSMSV
+532 SSTKFSISV
-541 YEKKYNNAPMMERN
+541 YEKQYDNAPMMERN

-581 TTGVELLFEKKRA
+581 TSGVEVLIEKKRA
-594 TNFYGLIGGTIYKS
+594 TNFYGLIGGSIYKS
-608 TYHDQLGVK
+608 IYNDQLDVK

-626 LFNIVGGYRPSSS
+626 LFNIVGGYRPNSK

-654 TKIDLVN
+654 TKIDLEN
-661 SNLDDEEVLFYN
+661 SNLKNEEVLVYN
-673 EFNRSRTPIYHN
+673 EFNQSRTPIYHN
-685 LFLRYDRRKKVKY
+685 LFLRYERRKKMKY

-718 YFWSREKQDILETAY
+718 YFWSREKQNILETAY
-733 FSFIPVGGIEIE
+733 FSFIPVGGVEIE

>member
-1 MAMKYVIISLIL
+1 MIMRYVIIPFIL
-13 FQSLSLSEGTI
+13 FPSYSFSEGSI
-24 SGNIIDETNQ
+24 SGNIIDKTNQ

-48 KGVISDKNGDFLISE
+48 KGVISDINGDFSISE
-63 LENGFYS
+63 LKNGYYS
-70 ISVSYMGYESKFVA
+70 ISVSYMGYESKLIA

-95 LKIELNPAIINYE
+95 LKIELNPTIIDYE

-114 SYFSKTSV
+114 NYFSKTNL

-230 GNISYRDGKK
+230 GDISYRDGKK

-257 IEGSLLHDVT
+257 IEGSIIDDVT

-317 NSLYERKKEES
+317 NSLYDRKKEES

-354 NQNAYSNTS
+354 NQNAYSSTS
-363 VSISKQNADATFYE
+363 ISISKQNANAIFYE
-377 NQSDTIS
+377 NQSDTVS
-384 LSTNDI
+384 LRTNDI
-390 FRTFSARQINHV
+390 FTTLNARQINHI
-402 QFNKILSSAFGFEI
+402 QFNKTLSSVFGFEI

-430 NSKNAVLVSNLSSFI
+430 NSKNDVLVTNLSSFI
-445 SIKSILFR
+445 TIKSILVR
-453 KVLISIGSRFNW
+453 KALISIGSRINW
-465 NDFEREILIAPRI
+465 NDFERDILIAPRI
-478 NVDFSFSKG
+478 NIDFSLSKG
-487 WGNIIINSGRYYQN
+487 WGNFIINSGRYFQN
-501 PPEKYLSVIEENNLE
+501 PPEKYLSVVEKNDLR
-516 SINTT
+516 SINTI
-521 QHSLTYEKLIT
+521 QHSLTFEKLIT
-532 SSTKFSMSV
+532 SSTKFSISV
-541 YEKKYNNAPMMERN
+541 YEKKYDNAPMMERN

-569 TYRNIVSNGKAK
+569 TYRNIVSNGKAR
-581 TTGVELLFEKKRA
+581 TTGVEVLIEKKRA
-594 TNFYGLIGGTIYKS
+594 TNFYGLIGGSIYKS
-608 TYHDQLGVK
+608 IYHDQLDVK

-626 LFNIVGGYRPSSS
+626 LFNIVGGYRPNSK

-654 TKIDLVN
+654 TKIDLEN
-661 SNLDDEEVLFYN
+661 SNLNNEEVLVYN
-673 EFNRSRTPIYHN
+673 EFNQSRTPIYHN
-685 LFLRYDRRKKVKY
+685 LFLRYERRKKMKY

-733 FSFIPVGGIEIE
+733 FSFIPVGGVEIE

>member
-1 MAMKYVIISLIL
+1 MIMRYVIIPFIL
-13 FQSLSLSEGTI
+13 FPPYSFSEGSI
-24 SGNIIDETNQ
+24 SGNIIDKTNQ

-48 KGVISDKNGDFLISE
+48 KGVISDINGDFSISE
-63 LENGFYS
+63 LKNGYYS
-70 ISVSYMGYESKFVA
+70 ISVSYMGYESKLIA

-95 LKIELNPAIINYE
+95 LKIELNPTIIDYE

-114 SYFSKTSV
+114 NYFSKTNL

-230 GNISYRDGKK
+230 GDISYRDGKK

-257 IEGSLLHDVT
+257 IEGSIIDDVT

-317 NSLYERKKEES
+317 NSLYDRKKEES

-354 NQNAYSNTS
+354 NQNAYSSTS
-363 VSISKQNADATFYE
+363 ISISKQNANAIFYE
-377 NQSDTIS
+377 NQPDTVS
-384 LSTNDI
+384 LRTNDI
-390 FRTFSARQINHV
+390 FRTLNARQINHI
-402 QFNKILSSAFGFEI
+402 QFNKTLSSVFGFEI

-430 NSKNAVLVSNLSSFI
+430 NSKNDVLVTNLSSFI
-445 SIKSILFR
+445 TIKSILVR
-453 KVLISIGSRFNW
+453 KALISIGSRINW
-465 NDFEREILIAPRI
+465 NNFERDILIAPRI
-478 NVDFSFSKG
+478 NIDFSLSKG
-487 WGNIIINSGRYYQN
+487 WGNLIINSGRYFQN
-501 PPEKYLSVIEENNLE
+501 PPEKYLSVVKNNDLR
-516 SINTT
+516 SINTI
-521 QHSLTYEKLIT
+521 QHSLTFEKLIT
-532 SSTKFSMSV
+532 SSTKFSISV
-541 YEKKYNNAPMMERN
+541 YEKKYDNAPMMERN

-581 TTGVELLFEKKRA
+581 TSGVEVLIEKKRA
-594 TNFYGLIGGTIYKS
+594 TNFYGLIGGSIYKS
-608 TYHDQLGVK
+608 IYHDQLDMK

-626 LFNIVGGYRPSSS
+626 LFNIVGGYRPNSK

-654 TKIDLVN
+654 TKIDLEN
-661 SNLDDEEVLFYN
+661 SNLNNEEVLVYN
-673 EFNRSRTPIYHN
+673 EFNQSRTPIYHN
-685 LFLRYDRRKKVKY
+685 LFLRYERRKKMKY

-733 FSFIPVGGIEIE
+733 FSFIPVGGVEIE

>member
-1 MAMKYVIISLIL
+1 MVMRYIIIPFIL
-13 FQSLSLSEGTI
+13 FQSYSFSERSI
-24 SGNIIDETNQ
+24 SGNIIDKTNQ

-48 KGVISDKNGDFLISE
+48 KGVISDINGDFSISE
-63 LENGFYS
+63 LKNGYYS
-70 ISVSYMGYESKFVA
+70 ISVSYMGYESKLIA
-84 DIWVRDNAYEF
+84 DIWVRNNAYEF
-95 LKIELNPAIINYE
+95 LKIELNPTIIDYE

-114 SYFSKTSV
+114 NYFSKNNM

-203 INTEMVDDIEFFSNG
+203 INTEMVDNIEFFSNG

-230 GNISYRDGKK
+230 GDISYRDGKK

-257 IEGSLLHDVT
+257 IEGSIVDDVT

-277 DLISDAINAGGGLPS
+277 DLISHAINAGGGLPS
-292 YDDLQGKLKYS
+292 YDDLQGKIKYS
-303 PSHYDA
+303 PNHYDA

-317 NSLYERKKEES
+317 NSLYDRKKEES

-354 NQNAYSNTS
+354 NQNAYSSTS
-363 VSISKQNADATFYE
+363 ISISKQNANAIFYE
-377 NQSDTIS
+377 NQSDTVS

-390 FRTFSARQINHV
+390 FRTLNARQINHI
-402 QFNKILSSAFGFEI
+402 QFNKTLSSVFGFEI
-416 QNRNLEYDFFLNNV
+416 QNRNLEYDFFLNDI
-430 NSKNAVLVSNLSSFI
+430 NSKNDVLVTNLSSFI
-445 SIKSILFR
+445 TIKSILVR
-453 KVLISIGSRFNW
+453 KVLISIGSRIDW
-465 NDFEREILIAPRI
+465 NDFERDILIAPRI
-478 NVDFSFSKG
+478 NVDFSLSKG
-487 WGNIIINSGRYYQN
+487 WGNLIINSGRYFQN
-501 PPEKYLSVIEENNLE
+501 PPEKYLSVVEKNDLR
-516 SINTT
+516 SINTI
-521 QHSLTYEKLIT
+521 QHSFTFEKLIT
-532 SSTKFSMSV
+532 SSTKFSISV
-541 YEKKYNNAPMMERN
+541 YEKKYDNAPMMERN
-555 QIFTDPTFLLDQLR
+555 QIFFDPTFLLDQLR

-581 TTGVELLFEKKRA
+581 TTGVEVLIEKKRA
-594 TNFYGLIGGTIYKS
+594 TNFYGLIGGSFYKS
-608 TYHDQLGVK
+608 IYHDQLDVK

-626 LFNIVGGYRPSSS
+626 LFNIVGGYRPNSK

-654 TKIDLVN
+654 TKIDLEN
-661 SNLDDEEVLFYN
+661 SNLNNEEVLVYN
-673 EFNRSRTPIYHN
+673 EFNQSRTPIYHN
-685 LFLRYDRRKKVKY
+685 LFLRYERRKKMKY

-733 FSFIPVGGIEIE
+733 FSFIPVGGVEIE

>member
-1 MAMKYVIISLIL
+1 MVTRYIIIPFIL
-13 FQSLSLSEGTI
+13 FQSYSFSERSI
-24 SGNIIDETNQ
+24 SGNIIDKTNQ

-48 KGVISDKNGDFLISE
+48 KGVISDINGDFSISE
-63 LENGFYS
+63 LKNGYYS
-70 ISVSYMGYESKFVA
+70 ISVSYMGYESKLIA

-95 LKIELNPAIINYE
+95 LKIELNPTIIDYE

-114 SYFSKTSV
+114 NYFSKTNV
-122 DQYNSISFNN
+122 DQYNSITFNN

-230 GNISYRDGKK
+230 GDISYRDGKK

-257 IEGSLLHDVT
+257 IEGSIVDDVT

-317 NSLYERKKEES
+317 NSLYDRKKEES

-354 NQNAYSNTS
+354 NQNAYSSTS
-363 VSISKQNADATFYE
+363 ISISKQNANAIFYE
-377 NQSDTIS
+377 NQSDTVS

-390 FRTFSARQINHV
+390 FRTLNARQINHI
-402 QFNKILSSAFGFEI
+402 QFNKTLSSVFGFEI
-416 QNRNLEYDFFLNNV
+416 QNRNLEYDFLLNNV
-430 NSKNAVLVSNLSSFI
+430 NSKNDVLVTNLSSFI
-445 SIKSILFR
+445 TIKSILV
-453 KVLISIGSRFNW
+453 KKALISIGSRIDW
-465 NDFEREILIAPRI
+465 NDFERDILIAPRI
-478 NVDFSFSKG
+478 NVDFLLSKG
-487 WGNIIINSGRYYQN
+487 WGNLIINSGKYFQN
-501 PPEKYLSVIEENNLE
+501 PPEKYLSVVEKNDLR
-516 SINTT
+516 SINTI
-521 QHSLTYEKLIT
+521 QHSLTFEKLIT
-532 SSTKFSMSV
+532 SSTKFSISV
-541 YEKKYNNAPMMERN
+541 YEKQYDNAPMMERN

-581 TTGVELLFEKKRA
+581 TSGVEVLIEKKRA
-594 TNFYGLIGGTIYKS
+594 TTFYGLIGGSIYKS
-608 TYHDQLGVK
+608 IYHDQLDVK

-626 LFNIVGGYRPSSS
+626 LFNIVGGYRPNSK

-654 TKIDLVN
+654 TKIDLEN
-661 SNLDDEEVLFYN
+661 SNLNNEEVLVYN
-673 EFNRSRTPIYHN
+673 EFNQSRTPIYHN
-685 LFLRYDRRKKVKY
+685 LFLRYERRKKMKY

-733 FSFIPVGGIEIE
+733 FSFIPVGGVEIE

>member
-1 MAMKYVIISLIL
+1 MIMRYVIIPFIL
-13 FQSLSLSEGTI
+13 FPSYSFSERSI
-24 SGNIIDETNQ
+24 SGNIIDKTNQ

-48 KGVISDKNGDFLISE
+48 KGVISDINGDFSISE
-63 LENGFYS
+63 LKNGYYS
-70 ISVSYMGYESKFVA
+70 ISVSYMGYESKLIP

-95 LKIELNPAIINYE
+95 LKIELNPTIIDYE

-114 SYFSKTSV
+114 NYFSKTNL

-230 GNISYRDGKK
+230 GDISYRDGKK

-257 IEGSLLHDVT
+257 IEGSIIDDVT

-317 NSLYERKKEES
+317 NSLYDRKKEES

-354 NQNAYSNTS
+354 NQNAYSSTS
-363 VSISKQNADATFYE
+363 ISISKQNANAIFYE
-377 NQSDTIS
+377 NQSDTVS

-390 FRTFSARQINHV
+390 FRTLNARQINHI
-402 QFNKILSSAFGFEI
+402 QFNKTLSSVFGFEI

-430 NSKNAVLVSNLSSFI
+430 NSKNDVLVTNLSSFI
-445 SIKSILFR
+445 TIKSILV
-453 KVLISIGSRFNW
+453 KKALISIGSRIDW
-465 NDFEREILIAPRI
+465 NDFERDILIAPRI
-478 NVDFSFSKG
+478 NVDFSLSKG
-487 WGNIIINSGRYYQN
+487 WGNLIINSGKYFQN
-501 PPEKYLSVIEENNLE
+501 PPEKYLSVVEKNDLR
-516 SINTT
+516 SINTI
-521 QHSLTYEKLIT
+521 QHSLTFEKLIT
-532 SSTKFSMSV
+532 SSTKFSISV
-541 YEKKYNNAPMMERN
+541 YEKQYDNAPMMERN

-581 TTGVELLFEKKRA
+581 TSGVEVLIEKKRA
-594 TNFYGLIGGTIYKS
+594 TNFYGLIGGSIYKS
-608 TYHDQLGVK
+608 IYHDQLDVK

-626 LFNIVGGYRPSSS
+626 LFNIVGGYRPNSK

-654 TKIDLVN
+654 TKIDLEN
-661 SNLDDEEVLFYN
+661 SNLNNEEVLVYN
-673 EFNRSRTPIYHN
+673 EFNQSRTPIYHN
-685 LFLRYDRRKKVKY
+685 LFLRYERRKKMKY

-709 AYNRKNIET
+709 AYNRKNIER